1 MDNMEQEEV
10 NNDLTYNGNLPPE
23 MFDTAILDIALK
35 AESLGIEKK
44 SFSRLN
50 IERYVANLKLLS
62 EDGMILSTISE
73 QTEEMCLRALYQNPE
88 SFKYIVDQT
97 EKLCEFALSKN
108 PELIRYFNEQTE
120 DQVKYVLSENYS
132 YIHHIKEPTDEQYK
146 LAISEYYNDNSGG
159 NASPVFYYINCKL
172 GNKFLSKDVIKF
184 TTDTFYDMY
193 HTDNHFPHLTDP
205 SDGYYNNRHVC
216 PFQYECFKS
225 EKGVEYALSKDV
237 RFLYYMSSKNVSQ
250 SKFEKIL
257 TRNDLKLD
265 LLYRNFEEHLTD
277 NIIIHCIQNGKVNQ
291 FNIFTYLDN
300 KLSHNVLK
308 TMVDTFESNLRSE
321 YFCRHFGC
329 SSILTSLNLDAKLLY
344 RFSKLLDESPLD
356 ITKDLME
363 AFERLEL
370 DGELDIEQMFPN
382 GVAAKYIGQRITKHN
397 GLLIKSLKR
406 GDRHDRKGVYE
417 RLNKGKLKHL
427 LFRIGIK
434 LRLL

>member
-1 MDNMEQEEV
+1 MEHEEV
-10 NNDLTYNGNLPPE
+10 NNDITYNGNLPPE

-62 EDGMILSTISE
+62 EDGLILSTISE

-88 SFKYIVDQT
+88 SFRYVVDQS
-97 EKLCEFALSKN
+97 EKLCEFALSKD
-108 PELIRYFNEQTE
+108 PELIRYFHTQTE
-120 DQVKYVLSENYS
+120 DQVKHVLSIS
-132 YIHHIKEPTDEQYK
+132 YLNIFHIKEPTDEQYK
-146 LAISEYYNDNSGG
+146 FAINEYINGNVESGK
-159 NASPVFYYINCKL
+159 SPVYYFINAKL
-172 GNKFLSKDVIKF
+172 GGKFLSKDVIKF
-184 TTDTFYDMY
+184 ATDTFHDKY
-193 HTDNHFPHLTDP
+193 HTCDNFPYLTSQND
-205 SDGYYNNRHVC
+205 SYYDHRHVD
-216 PFQYECFKS
+216 PFHYECFKS

-237 RFLYYMSSKNVSQ
+237 RFLYTMNSKNVSQ

-277 NIIIHCIQNGKVNQ
+277 HIILHCIQNDKVDH
-291 FNIFTYLDN
+291 FKIFTRID

-308 TMVDTFESNLRSE
+308 NLVDVFESKIGNE
-321 YFCRHFGC
+321 YFCKNFGC
-329 SSILTSLNLDAKLLY
+329 GSILTSLSLDAKLLY
-344 RFSKLLDESPLD
+344 RFSKLVDESPLD
-356 ITKDLME
+356 LTRDLMK

-370 DGELDIEQMFPN
+370 DGELDIRKMFPD
-382 GVAAKYIGQRITKHN
+382 GVAANYIGPWIIKHSD
-397 GLLIKSLKR
+397 LLIKSLKR
-406 GDRHDRKGVYE
+406 GDRAMRKENYRKIE
-417 RLNKGKLKHL
+417 SGKLKHL